1 MQRLAVGGGSDS
13 DIVAR
18 LSALP
23 IEQRTLLAMEFFN
36 TEFSNGGVHQ
46 FFLNSSGAVAP
57 EVYEAFRELGLERQA
72 AIYKRGLDMFGSKY
86 PRDTQMRRDKHFDHR
101 DWNDWDKQL
110 SDLTEEFYA
119 LDGGP
124 TVVRLGG
131 GAGVEGGPGIW
142 AGMAAYA
149 RAKKMLPC

>member
-1 MQRLAVGGGSDS
+1 M
-13 DIVAR
+13 
-18 LSALP
+18 
-23 IEQRTLLAMEFFN
+23 EQRTLLAMEFFN
-36 TEFSNGGVHQ
+36 AEFANGGVHQ

-57 EVYEAFRELGLERQA
+57 EVYDAFRELGLERQA

-86 PRDTQMRRDKHFDHR
+86 ARDTQMRRDKVLR
-101 DWNDWDKQL
+101 SRRLERLGQTAA
-110 SDLTEEFYA
+110 SDEFYA

-142 AGMAAYA
+142 PAHGGLCA
-149 RAKKMLPC
+149 RQEDAPLLISASPCRRR